1 MVFEETNITPR
12 GARAFI
18 ARTYSLGLD
27 FNKNDWALSGKKGMK
42 APKEGHHLNKVG
54 PKVK

>member
-12 GARAFI
+12 GARAFT

-27 FNKNDWALSGKKGMK
+27 FNKNDWAPSGKKGMK